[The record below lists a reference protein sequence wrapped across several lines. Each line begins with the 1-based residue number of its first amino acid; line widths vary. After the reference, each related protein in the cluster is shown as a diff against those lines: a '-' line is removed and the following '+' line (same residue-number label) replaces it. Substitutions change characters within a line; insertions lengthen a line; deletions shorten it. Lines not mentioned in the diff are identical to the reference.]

1 MPFNTDDPGFG
12 EDEYVYVDGTRHR
25 RRYTKTLRPTGG
37 MSNAHFEQAMDTLG
51 QRLATLEDVQS
62 FSMRIQRKAGAA
74 VECILDVTLKVPE
87 PAPIRADDRLAGGA
101 ARPRGSRGGAG
112 MRMGLCPA

>member
-1 MPFNTDDPGFG
+1 MSFSTDDPGFG

-37 MSNAHFEQAMDTLG
+37 MSNEHFEQAMDTLG
-51 QRLATLEDVQS
+51 QRLAALEDVHS

-87 PAPIRADDRLAGGA
+87 PAPIRADSRPAGGHVA
-101 ARPRGSRGGAG
+101 PRRGTRGAG
-112 MRMGLCPA
+112 LHAGLCPA